1 MPLVSMKKILDTAKA
16 GNYAVPAFD
25 VSNYE
30 MIRYVTQAANEEK
43 SPVILMILSDDLK
56 GVGLEY
62 ITTMCKIA
70 ANNSTVPVAI
80 HLDHA
85 TDFNLIKSVIKAGA
99 TSVMIDA
106 SKEDIDKNIEITKQ
120 ICEYAHQF
128 GISVEA
134 ELGHVTTSTSGNG
147 NTDESGNIIDDNKE
161 NPDDYLTKTV
171 DVTKF
176 IQATNIDALAVA
188 IGTAHGVY
196 KQKPNINFDRL
207 KELKKVATIP
217 LVLHGGS
224 GTPDEDVSKC
234 VELGINKI
242 NIYSELLNAFNVQL
256 RDTLNSLDN
265 LSSWHNVVFADSCEA
280 MKGIVKK
287 KIYLCG
293 SNGRV

>member
-1 MPLVSMKKILDTAKA
+1 MPLVSMKKILDAAKDS
-16 GNYAVPAFD
+16 NYAVPAFD

-30 MIRYVTQAANEEK
+30 MIRYVTQAANDEN
-43 SPVILMILSDDLK
+43 SPLILMLLSDDIK
-56 GVGLEY
+56 GIGLQY
-62 ITTMCKIA
+62 ICEMCKIA
-70 ANNSTVPVAI
+70 AKESAVPVAI

-85 TDFNLIKSVIKAGA
+85 TDYELIKRVIEAGA

-106 SKEDIDKNIEITKQ
+106 SKEDINKNIAITKQ
-120 ICEYAHQF
+120 VCDYAHNL

-147 NTDESGNIIDDNKE
+147 NTDESGNRIQSSKEVPDN
-161 NPDDYLTKTV
+161 YLTKTE

-176 IQATNIDALAVA
+176 IQTTNIDALAVA

-196 KQKPNINFDRL
+196 KQKPIINFDRL
-207 KELKKVATIP
+207 KEIKKVATVP

-224 GTPDEDVSKC
+224 GTPDEDIKKC

-242 NIYSELLNAFNVQL
+242 NIYSELLNAFNAQL

-265 LSSWHNVVFADSCEA
+265 LSSWHNVVFADSYKA
-280 MKGIVKK
+280 IMDLVKE
-287 KIYLCG
+287 KIYLCD
-293 SNGRV
+293 SNNRV